1 MSRDSRINCNL
12 HVSLIEPLTDSI
24 ALIENVIIIKYYW
37 QQFPTTQAV
46 QRQMVFLQNGFLGV
60 IHLSHWGFI
69 IITFFACLV
78 AVGNELEA
86 S

>member
-1 MSRDSRINCNL
+1 
-12 HVSLIEPLTDSI
+12 
-24 ALIENVIIIKYYW
+24 
-37 QQFPTTQAV
+37 
-46 QRQMVFLQNGFLGV
+46 MVFLQNGFLGV

-69 IITFFACLV
+69 IIKFLACLV

>member
-1 MSRDSRINCNL
+1 MSRDSRVNRNL
-12 HVSLIEPLTDSI
+12 RVSLIEPLTDSI

-69 IITFFACLV
+69 IIKFFACLV

>member
-1 MSRDSRINCNL
+1 MSQDSRINYKL
-12 HVSLIEPLTDSI
+12 RVSLIELLTDSI
-24 ALIENVIIIKYYW
+24 ALNENVIIKYYW
-37 QQFPTTQAV
+37 QKFATTQAV
-46 QRQMVFLQNGFLGV
+46 QWQMVFLQNGFLGV

-69 IITFFACLV
+69 IIKFFACLV

>member
-1 MSRDSRINCNL
+1 MSRDSRVNCNL
-12 HVSLIEPLTDSI
+12 RVSLIEPLTDSI
-24 ALIENVIIIKYYW
+24 ALIENVIIIKYDW

-60 IHLSHWGFI
+60 IHLSRWGFI
-69 IITFFACLV
+69 IIKFFAYLV

>member
-1 MSRDSRINCNL
+1 MSRDSRVNCNL
-12 HVSLIEPLTDSI
+12 RVSLIEPLTDSI

-46 QRQMVFLQNGFLGV
+46 QRQMVFLQNSFLGV

-69 IITFFACLV
+69 IIKFFACLV

>member
-1 MSRDSRINCNL
+1 MSRDSRVNCNL
-12 HVSLIEPLTDSI
+12 RVSVIEPLTDSI

-69 IITFFACLV
+69 IIKFFACLV